1 MKFKHEI
8 LNEYEADSPMESYT
22 GIVLDKEKNAF
33 KVLSGMF
40 HDKKDFY
47 EKMSKRDLILRK
59 CFESKVWDWIVQNAP
74 DPFTGYLMFSTAFS
88 KWRGNNILSDYY
100 IKLLNDIP
108 QLNREARKGDPNSM
122 GKQKS
127 GWYESKLMES
137 ILKEYFDDEFLDN
150 YNQKRIDNGALKN
163 TVYVYPVTYAG
174 EIDKSKP
181 SSYTAY
187 IFPEAEG
194 KLRFRDPRF
203 LRDVWYNIKTG
214 VYGKEP
220 YPAYAF
226 YLNDTMTDPTIFT
239 TQEIDKTYG
248 TTVANKN
255 PAYTDIPNKKPITVM
270 MDRIRKLK
278 SQLKAA
284 KEKGDRK
291 TYEKLLAV
299 YDDAK
304 AQYTKELEDQRLD
317 FTPEEAQEI
326 KKLKQKIWNTNA
338 NSKKLGYSPEEVREI
353 QAKYNRRIK
362 QIEDKA
368 RARKQ
373 FRLNTG
379 YSDASLDYSID
390 NLRDQLVN
398 VNNPV
403 PTHPIHNGQT
413 EEPFLNALDRKHNLE
428 NKLNKLLLKKN
439 SGEPVKL
446 KEPGKQKSNNS
457 RFSPYSLVISAFRD
471 EHKDEEDIVST
482 AIGNTNKQIMR
493 DNNIPM
499 DEVIDYVNNN
509 VMEFSKKLQAE
520 YNNLKKNGKDT
531 KEAVEY
537 VNAGAPEMY
546 LAQTAQDTSLYN
558 GTFPISSIGRITEEK
573 THGELNP
580 DLFEGKK
587 LKKDVK
593 DSLLNIANKFQEYLE
608 LPIAPVDIYFT
619 GSSAN
624 YNYNP
629 QSDIDLH
636 LVYDFENSGIN
647 AEMLK
652 KYLQAAKKVFNSN
665 YKITIKGIP
674 VELGAENLNEP
685 LVTTAVYSVL
695 KDEWKKEPN
704 NAEVEM
710 NEPEQ
715 ACFNDVTNTIEKAIQ
730 SKDSTIMSKLW
741 KGLGKLRK
749 DSLAKEGEFGS
760 GNALFKK
767 LRNMGYLN
775 RLKDAYYNSASKEL
789 SLEALED
796 IE

>member
-100 IKLLNDIP
+100 VKLLNDIP

-284 KEKGDRK
+284 KEKGDKK
-291 TYEKLLAV
+291 TYKKLLAV

-304 AQYTKELEDQRLD
+304 AQYTKELEDQKLD
-317 FTPEEAQEI
+317 LTPEEAQEI

-353 QAKYNRRIK
+353 QAKYNRRVK

-428 NKLNKLLLKKN
+428 VLLKIY
-439 SGEPVKL
+439 GDILWRIEVK
-446 KEPGKQKSNNS
+446 
-457 RFSPYSLVISAFRD
+457 
-471 EHKDEEDIVST
+471 
-482 AIGNTNKQIMR
+482 
-493 DNNIPM
+493 
-499 DEVIDYVNNN
+499 
-509 VMEFSKKLQAE
+509 
-520 YNNLKKNGKDT
+520 
-531 KEAVEY
+531 
-537 VNAGAPEMY
+537 
-546 LAQTAQDTSLYN
+546 
-558 GTFPISSIGRITEEK
+558 
-573 THGELNP
+573 
-580 DLFEGKK
+580 
-587 LKKDVK
+587 
-593 DSLLNIANKFQEYLE
+593 
-608 LPIAPVDIYFT
+608 
-619 GSSAN
+619 
-624 YNYNP
+624 
-629 QSDIDLH
+629 
-636 LVYDFENSGIN
+636 
-647 AEMLK
+647 
-652 KYLQAAKKVFNSN
+652 
-665 YKITIKGIP
+665 
-674 VELGAENLNEP
+674 
-685 LVTTAVYSVL
+685 
-695 KDEWKKEPN
+695 
-704 NAEVEM
+704 
-710 NEPEQ
+710 
-715 ACFNDVTNTIEKAIQ
+715 
-730 SKDSTIMSKLW
+730 
-741 KGLGKLRK
+741 
-749 DSLAKEGEFGS
+749 
-760 GNALFKK
+760 
-767 LRNMGYLN
+767 
-775 RLKDAYYNSASKEL
+775 
-789 SLEALED
+789 
-796 IE
+796 